1 MSIVASKTQRYAVTF
16 GNRLMYV
23 NATSE
28 GEALS
33 KSRTSLLREH
43 SLLKTEPHEDL
54 ATQDR
59 YDATTRVR
67 LSLRY

>member
-1 MSIVASKTQRYAVTF
+1 MSTVATKAQRYAVTF

-43 SLLKTEPHEDL
+43 SLLKTEPHADL
-54 ATQDR
+54 ATQDG
-59 YDATTRVR
+59 YNAVARVR
-67 LSLRY
+67 LSVRY